1 MDAALRTLVRNR
13 AGNRCEYCGLHQDDE
28 PLYRFHIEHILPR
41 QHGGADDPNNL
52 ALACYHCN
60 VDKGPNL
67 AAIDPETGQ
76 MVRLCNPRQD
86 RRAEHFSIAGAAIAG
101 VTPIGR
107 ATVRLFK
114 MNAMNRLELRLE
126 LIHRRGHA

>member
-41 QHGGADDPNNL
+41 QHGGIDDPNNL

-60 VDKGPNL
+60 VNKGPNL

-76 MVRLCNPRQD
+76 MVRLFNPRQD
-86 RRAEHFSIAGAAIAG
+86 RREEHFTVAGAAIAG
-101 VTPIGR
+101 PLPVLVASCPSGSAKVQWPFNPARRER
-107 ATVRLFK
+107 ATELF
-114 MNAMNRLELRLE
+114 R
-126 LIHRRGHA
+126 